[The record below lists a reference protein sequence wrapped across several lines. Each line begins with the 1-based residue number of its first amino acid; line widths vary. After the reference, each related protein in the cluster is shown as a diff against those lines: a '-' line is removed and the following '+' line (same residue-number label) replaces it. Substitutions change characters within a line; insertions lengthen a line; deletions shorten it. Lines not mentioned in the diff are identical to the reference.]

1 MPQLRICSMTT
12 TALSDGLR
20 TILDTRF
27 SCRGYRADEV
37 PTVTIEA
44 ILAIAQRTPSWCN
57 SQPWHVVVTKPPAT
71 ERIRSALQVEPSL
84 AEDQWDIAPPKEYVG
99 VYRDRRR
106 TCGLQLY
113 ESVGVTPGDRAASAK
128 QAAENFRLFGAPH
141 VAVVTTEPRL
151 GAYGVLD
158 CGAYIN
164 NFMLAAA
171 SLGVA
176 AIAQAALA
184 SKAQVLH
191 RLLPIPEGRHVVC
204 GISFGFADAGH
215 AANAFRTE
223 RASLDEMRTIVHE

>member
-1 MPQLRICSMTT
+1 MKNTT
-12 TALSDGLR
+12 LSDGLR

-27 SCRGYRADEV
+27 SCRGYLAKEV
-37 PTVTIEA
+37 PAETIEA
-44 ILAIAQRTPSWCN
+44 ILSIAQRTPSWCN
-57 SQPWHVVVTKPPAT
+57 SQPWQVIVTAPAAT
-71 ERIRSALQVEPSL
+71 DRVRAALQAAPPL
-84 AEDQWDIAPPKEYVG
+84 ADDQWEIAPPTEYVG

-106 TCGLQLY
+106 TCGWQLY
-113 ESVGVTPGDRAASAK
+113 ESVGIAPGDREASAR

-141 VAVVTTEPRL
+141 VAVITTEARL

-184 SKAQVLH
+184 SKAQVL
-191 RLLPIPEGRHVVC
+191 RELLPIPADRQVVC
-204 GISFGFADAGH
+204 GISFGYADPSH
-215 AANAFRTE
+215 PANAFRTA
-223 RASLDEMRTIVHE
+223 RAPIGEVFTLVRE